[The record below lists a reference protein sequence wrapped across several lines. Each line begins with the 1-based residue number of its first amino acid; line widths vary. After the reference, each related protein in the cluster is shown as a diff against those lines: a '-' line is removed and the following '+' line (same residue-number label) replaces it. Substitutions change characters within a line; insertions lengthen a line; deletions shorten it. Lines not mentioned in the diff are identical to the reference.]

1 MDIINKIFKDFQA
14 FIDVVS
20 LMKFLGSTKI
30 TGAGS
35 IQIIKAASEIL
46 DVKVGDHVLFYEDDG
61 KIIIKKG

>member
-1 MDIINKIFKDFQA
+1 MDIINKIFKDFHDS
-14 FIDVVS
+14 IDVVS

-35 IQIIKAASEIL
+35 IQIIKAAADVL
-46 DVKVGDHVLFYEDDG
+46 DVKVGDHILFYEDDG